1 MKKLGILV
9 FVVALIVGIVVSNV
23 FSFGK
28 IRQSFFNISMNWGG
42 GVKGSGNSATEK
54 RDISGFKGVETSGI
68 FQVEIVAQ
76 KDFSVEVEA
85 DDNLLPLIRTEVSD
99 GVLKISSSERIS
111 PKSKLRVRISAPDIE
126 DVDASGASKI
136 SVDSL
141 NNSKIAIHSSGASKI
156 VARGTT
162 RDLNVKVSGASS
174 IDAEGLQAENADLD
188 ASGASKI
195 SVNASNEIKADASG
209 ASKITYAAGAK
220 NVIKKS
226 SGASKITE
234 N

>member
-1 MKKLGILV
+1 MKKLGILA
-9 FVVALIVGIVVSNV
+9 FIAALIVGIVVSNV

-28 IRQSFFNISMNWGG
+28 VSSIFNISMNWGGG
-42 GVKGSGNSATEK
+42 GVKGSGNSAIEK
-54 RDISGFKGVETSGI
+54 RDISGFKGVETSGV

-85 DDNLLPLIRTEVSD
+85 DDNLLPLIRTEVSG

-111 PKSKLRVRISAPDIE
+111 PKSTLRVRISAPDI
-126 DVDASGASKI
+126 DDIDASGASKV
-136 SVDSL
+136 SVTSL
-141 NNSKIAIHSSGASKI
+141 SNSKLAIHSSGASKI
-156 VARGTT
+156 TASGTT
-162 RDLNVKVSGASS
+162 RELSVKVSGASN
-174 IDAEGLQAENADLD
+174 IDAENLQAENADLD

-226 SGASKITE
+226 SGASKVSE
-234 N
+234 R